1 MFGPPGPGG
10 HGPVPTAR
18 GRNRPPSTTTGEC
31 RPQPHSRRESPA
43 HDRHRGRSLASGARY
58 ARAPHCCGVTR
69 LPSVSC
75 GIVTSTAGATWW
87 GTRVRTIARSVN
99 TPRPPRRAT
108 EPFTDTESTDAP
120 RCSREPRRHR
130 HHRAPHEP
138 HPDVARQ
145 PHKTTSANPGTPR
158 PGTARGDVV
167 GPRVEEPDHCRRSA
181 GGGVSRMSRRRTP
194 RGTPPGDT
202 CHPTTDSRRMSA
214 S

>member
-158 PGTARGDVV
+158 PGRPAETSDPEWPNR
-167 GPRVEEPDHCRRSA
+167 PLSQI
-181 GGGVSRMSRRRTP
+181 SRRRSVAHQSTE
-194 RGTPPGDT
+194 DT
-202 CHPTTDSRRMSA
+202 AGGHCTAGLA
-214 S
+214 SK